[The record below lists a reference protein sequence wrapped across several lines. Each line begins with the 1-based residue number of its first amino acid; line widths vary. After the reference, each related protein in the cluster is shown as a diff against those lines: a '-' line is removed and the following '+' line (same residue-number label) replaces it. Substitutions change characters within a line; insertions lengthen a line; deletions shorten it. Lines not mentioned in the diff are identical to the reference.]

1 MNRIAFSLL
10 LPLILAATACREAPP
25 AAEHAHDD
33 GDDHAHDGEPAGG
46 GAHEHEPWSV
56 TAWSESYELFAE
68 TDPLVAGREAPSHAH
83 FTVLADFSALDRG
96 SVTGIL
102 RDGAGREERF
112 RADRPLRAGI
122 FQVPFRPARQGEF
135 ALVFHVEAD
144 GRSEDVD
151 AGRVR
156 VGGAERPGGLVA
168 PPPSAPP
175 AAPAGQPVG
184 FLKEQQWRTEF
195 STAWAGEGALRR
207 TLRAPARVVPP
218 AGGEAILTATVDG
231 RVTAADWP
239 HAGRGLRRGA
249 AVFALIPQVTAGES
263 VAALDAAVREVEAEL
278 AAARARRGRL
288 RELLAVEAA
297 SRREVEEAETR
308 VEVLSARLRAA
319 ERDRA
324 SAAALR
330 GEGAAPES
338 FRVVAP
344 IDGRVAEVMVGPGQ
358 FVSAGTPLLRLV
370 RPRPVWLELALQPQQ
385 AAALTA
391 APAGLHVRR
400 WAGEEPFPVPARDVR
415 LVARAPAV
423 SGATGAVPVLLE
435 VDRGVD
441 ALRLG
446 SRVEVEV
453 LLPEAVRGVVL
464 PASALVDDAGVE
476 VVYVQLDGESFDR
489 REVQVA
495 VRQGPHVLVR
505 EVVPGERVVVRG
517 GNAIR
522 RSELLGSSVVEGH
535 VH

>member
-1 MNRIAFSLL
+1 MNRIAFCLL
-10 LPLILAATACREAPP
+10 LPLLTIATGCREAPP
-25 AAEHAHDD
+25 AGEHAHGD
-33 GDDHAHDGEPAGG
+33 GEAHAHDGETAGAG
-46 GAHEHEPWSV
+46 HEAEPWSV
-56 TAWSESYELFAE
+56 TAWSAHYELFAE
-68 TDPLVAGREAPSHAH
+68 TEPLVAGREAPSHAH

-102 RDGAGREERF
+102 RDENGGEERF
-112 RADRPLRAGI
+112 RAERPLRPGI
-122 FQVPFRPARQGEF
+122 FQVVFHAARQGDF
-135 ALVFHVEAD
+135 ALVFRVEEG
-144 GRSEDVD
+144 GRAEDID

-156 VGGAERPGGLVA
+156 VGDAEHPGGPSA

-195 STAWAGEGALRR
+195 ATAWAAEDALRR

-218 AGGEAILTATVDG
+218 AGGEATLTAPVDG
-231 RVTAADWP
+231 RVTAAEWP
-239 HAGRGLRRGA
+239 HVGRSLRRGA
-249 AVFALIPQVTAGES
+249 PVFTLVPQVTAGES
-263 VAALDAAVREVEAEL
+263 VAALEAAVREVELEL
-278 AAARARRGRL
+278 ATARARRERL

-308 VEVLSARLRAA
+308 VEVLAARLRAA
-319 ERDRA
+319 QRDRA

-338 FRVVAP
+338 FRVTAP
-344 IDGRVAEVMVGPGQ
+344 IDGQIAEVTVGPGQ
-358 FVSAGTPLLRLV
+358 FVTAGAPLARLV

-391 APAGLHVRR
+391 APAGLYVRR
-400 WAGEEPFPVPARDVR
+400 WAGEEPFPVPARQVR

-423 SGATGAVPVLLE
+423 AGTTGTVPVLLE
-435 VDRGVD
+435 VDRSVE

-453 LLPEAVRGVVL
+453 LLPGELRGVVL

-476 VVYVQLDGESFDR
+476 VVYVQLEGESFDR
-489 REVQVA
+489 REVRVA
-495 VRQGPHVLVR
+495 LREGPRVLVR
-505 EVVPGERVVVRG
+505 GVSPGERVVVRG

-522 RSELLGSSVVEGH
+522 RSELLGSGAVEGH